1 MTATSPQPS
10 RREAL
15 NRLALRLAET
25 GSAEAPRD
33 ELDDLQPAVNDLLK
47 AGALIEISG
56 QIRFAHESLRDF
68 VYAEAFAGS
77 GRSLRQYLLENGQ
90 DLSDRW
96 LTPGARLPAWR

>member
-68 VYAEAFAGS
+68 VYAEAFAGIGSLIAPVPPRKWS
-77 GRSLRQYLLENGQ
+77 GPFGPMAHP
-90 DLSDRW
+90 
-96 LTPGARLPAWR
+96 PGPRLPA